1 MKPGTNPKATSARIN
16 APIYVWK
23 AWNGKVL
30 AATRTKKNFFGR
42 KFRWMKLAITKNFFG
57 RKFRWMKF
65 SPDLRLDGQHPLLQ
79 ALARFLQR
87 RKKYWVK
94 KNLGSINIG
103 SKKILG

>member
-30 AATRTKKNFFGR
+30 AATRTK
-42 KFRWMKLAITKNFFG
+42 KNFFG